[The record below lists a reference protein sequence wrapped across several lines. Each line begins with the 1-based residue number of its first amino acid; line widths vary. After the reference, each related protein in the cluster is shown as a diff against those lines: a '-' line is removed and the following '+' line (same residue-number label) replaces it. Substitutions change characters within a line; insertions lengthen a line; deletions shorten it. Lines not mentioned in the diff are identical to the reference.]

1 MEVWILPKM
10 VLITRILQYLMF
22 RFHMVRPGLSVEYCL
37 LSPIEYFFGV
47 VSFSSIISSRSQKY
61 HLFNFMTIFGNELTF
76 SEALNNQR
84 DDSEPGLILEMWRI
98 GILFE
103 IVIKKC
109 LFVGVLIMNERTAA
123 YYEADIFPETNFV
136 WGLSSLIR
144 RWKMERKKITLGFYL
159 TFSTGGG

>member
-1 MEVWILPKM
+1 
-10 VLITRILQYLMF
+10 
-22 RFHMVRPGLSVEYCL
+22 MVRPGLSVEYCL

-144 RWKMERKKITLGFYL
+144 R
-159 TFSTGGG
+159 